1 MASGRKILSR
11 TLYWLGLLIILSGI
25 AVVLLGA
32 QTKSPTSYGPP
43 RVWLGFALGIL
54 GIALTARGATLPRY

>member
-11 TLYWLGLLIILSGI
+11 TLYWLGLLLILGGI

-32 QTKSPTSYGPP
+32 QTKTPPSYGPP
-43 RVWLGFALGIL
+43 RVWLGFLLGLL
-54 GIALTARGATLPRY
+54 GIAVTARGATLPRY